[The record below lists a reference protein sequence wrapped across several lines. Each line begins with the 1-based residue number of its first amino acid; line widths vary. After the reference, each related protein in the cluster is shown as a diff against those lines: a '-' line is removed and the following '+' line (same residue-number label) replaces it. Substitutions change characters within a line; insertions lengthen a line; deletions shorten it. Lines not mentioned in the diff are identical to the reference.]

1 MKKGLLLVA
10 TGVLSLSLAAC
21 SSNMTGTTEEKDA
34 AKQAETTEQSAAETT
49 SKTASDATM
58 NKVFVIPN
66 VYLNREGL
74 SSEIDPASVEHT
86 DVSDEQTKFTMS
98 EKNMAEQSEKINS
111 GIIGA
116 LTALAEGKTME
127 SVKGVDTDDMYE
139 HVKIFVDGDKFD
151 KQKDPTVF
159 GAIAISIATY
169 QILEGWDEPKSKVD
183 FVDNDTQKVLATKS
197 IPDDVS
203 KE

>member
-34 AKQAETTEQSAAETT
+34 AKQAETTEQT
-49 SKTASDATM
+49 STEKTSSDATM

-74 SSEIDPASVEHT
+74 SSEIDPSAVEHT
-86 DVSDEQTKFTMS
+86 EVSDEQTKFTMS

-116 LTALAEGKTME
+116 LTALAEGKTMD

-159 GAIAISIATY
+159 GALAISIATY
-169 QILEGWDEPKSKVD
+169 QILEGWNEPKSTVD

>member
-21 SSNMTGTTEEKDA
+21 NSNMTGTTEEKEA
-34 AKQAETTEQSAAETT
+34 AKQATEQQTEASS
-49 SKTASDATM
+49 SKSSDDTM
-58 NKVFVIPN
+58 KKVFVIPN
-66 VYLNREGL
+66 LYLNRENA
-74 SSEIDPASVEHT
+74 SSEIDPAAIEHT
-86 DVSDEQTKFTMS
+86 EVGDKSTKFTMT

-116 LTALAEGKTME
+116 LKALAEGKTIE

-139 HVKIFVDGDKFD
+139 HVKVFVDSKTFD

-169 QILEGWDEPKSKVD
+169 QILEGWEEPKSTID
-183 FVDNDTQKVLATKS
+183 FVDNDTQKVLASKS
-197 IPDDVS
+197 IPEDVS

>member
-34 AKQAETTEQSAAETT
+34 AKQTEQKEQAEQTTTT
-49 SKTASDATM
+49 SSDATM

-74 SSEIDPASVEHT
+74 SSEIDPSAVEHT
-86 DVSDEQTKFTMS
+86 EVSDDQTKFTMS

-116 LTALAEGKTME
+116 LTALAEGKTMD

-139 HVKIFVDGDKFD
+139 HVKIFVDSDKFD
-151 KQKDPTVF
+151 KHKDPTVF
-159 GAIAISIATY
+159 GALAISIATY
-169 QILEGWDEPKSKVD
+169 QILKGWDEPKSTVD
-183 FVDNDTQKVLATKS
+183 FVDNDTQKVLATKA

>member
-49 SKTASDATM
+49 SKTSSDATM

-86 DVSDEQTKFTMS
+86 DVSDEQTKFTM
-98 EKNMAEQSEKINS
+98 SEKINS